1 MNEQQNNGNK
11 KPFKVHIDD
20 DSYMSPEEFGNFA
33 PPAAQQPK
41 KFEVH
46 INDFE
51 EPAANYAEQQPLYK
65 GEIYFSNS
73 KPPRQQQQ
81 QQVPVYQPAPPVLQN
96 RNAEKAKKMKK
107 ARRRAKGGFLL
118 FCVFVLIFTAALSAF
133 GISCI
138 NDVVPI
144 SIKPS
149 IETYKVEIP
158 QDATTDQ
165 VIDILKDNGLISQKT
180 FCKVFFKIAAILT
193 EPSEDYLS
201 GVYYLQKNMG
211 LENYLYLFTGQSSSH
226 EADTVTLVFPE
237 GWTIYQMIDKIDE
250 FNVCDKDQLLA
261 AITGTN
267 YEYGFVEDIGNVP
280 NRTLKL
286 EGYFYPDTYEFY
298 EKSDANSVIRTFLNG
313 FEKKWTDEY
322 EERAKELG
330 LTRDQVLT
338 IASIIQREAASE
350 EQMYLVSA
358 VLHNRLNN
366 ASTFPLLQCDSTL
379 HYINAYVSPNA
390 TTSQTYNYSKVYNTY
405 SSQGLPPGPICN
417 PGEDA
422 INAALYPEEPDGI
435 DYYYFRHDKYGKI
448 YMAQTQQEH
457 DENGILVLKANSY

>member
-1 MNEQQNNGNK
+1 MNEQQNNPNK
-11 KPFKVHIDD
+11 KQPFKVHIDD
-20 DSYMSPEEFGNFA
+20 DSYMSPSDLDNLV
-33 PPAAQQPK
+33 PPARPQQK

-46 INDFE
+46 IDDYE
-51 EPAANYAEQQPLYK
+51 APAQNFPEQQPIYK

-73 KPPRQQQQ
+73 RPPRQQQT
-81 QQVPVYQPAPPVLQN
+81 PVYQQQPPAVN
-96 RNAEKAKKMKK
+96 NGEINKNKAKKKKK
-107 ARRRAKGGFLL
+107 ARRRAKGGFFL
-118 FCVFVLIFTAALSAF
+118 FCVFVILFTAAFSAF

-144 SIKPS
+144 TLKPS

-158 QDATTDQ
+158 QNATTDE
-165 VIDILKDNGLISQKT
+165 VIDILKDNDLINQGT

-193 EPSEDYLS
+193 DPSEDYLS
-201 GVYYLQKNMG
+201 GIYYLQKNMG
-211 LENYLYLFTGQSSSH
+211 LENYLYLFTGKSSSH

-237 GWTIYQMIDKIDE
+237 GWTIYQIVDKIDE

-261 AITGTN
+261 AIKGTN
-267 YEYGFVEDIGNVP
+267 YEYSFIDEIGNVSG
-280 NRTLKL
+280 RTLKL

-298 EKSDANSVIRTFLNG
+298 EKSDANTVVRTFLNG
-313 FEKKWTDEY
+313 FDNKWTDEY

-330 LTRDQVLT
+330 LTRDEILT
-338 IASIIQREAASE
+338 IASIIQREAASK
-350 EQMYLVSA
+350 EQMYLISS

-366 ASTFPLLQCDSTL
+366 SSTFPLLQCDSTL
-379 HYINAYVSPNA
+379 NYVNSYVSPNVS
-390 TTSQTYNYSKVYNTY
+390 TSETYSYSQNYNTY
-405 SSQGLPPGPICN
+405 SSEGLPPGPICN

-422 INAALYPEEPDGI
+422 IEAALYPDET

-448 YMAQTQQEH
+448 YMGKTQQEH